1 MAALIQNSNK
11 LKYSF
16 EFFPTS
22 QKEEENE
29 FWRVVG
35 NLEPFEPDFFS
46 VTYGALGS
54 ARKKSLETVEELH
67 IHTNTQIAAHLTVV
81 DSTKAD
87 TDFVLETLWNQGIR
101 RIVALTGD
109 SRGGRSWNCGYQN
122 ALELIEAIKKIGD
135 FDISVAAYPEVHPKA
150 ESAQSDMDCLKAK
163 FDAGADRA
171 ITQYFFEVET
181 FLRYRDELAKAG
193 IDKPVIPG
201 ILPIHDFFKVKKF
214 SKRCGT
220 TIPDYYSIHFAGMEG
235 NAAAQHQLA
244 LDLAME
250 LCEKLVKEGVDQ
262 LHFYTLNRSDL
273 VLEIVKQLSYQIEFE
288 NNFREVA

>member
-1 MAALIQNSNK
+1 MTAFIHNSDK

-22 QKEEENE
+22 KSEEENE

-35 NLEPFEPDFFS
+35 NLEPFEPEFFS

-54 ARKKSLETVEELH
+54 ARQKSLETVEQLH
-67 IHTNTQIAAHLTVV
+67 THTNTQVAAHLTVV
-81 DSTKAD
+81 DSVKTD
-87 TDFVLETLWNQGIR
+87 TDYVLETLWNRGIR

-109 SRGGRSWNCGYQN
+109 SRGDQSLNSGYQN
-122 ALELIEAIKKIGD
+122 ALELINAAKEVGA
-135 FDISVAAYPEVHPKA
+135 FDVSVAAYPEIHPKA
-150 ESAQSDMDCLKAK
+150 ESAQTDMDCLKAK

-171 ITQYFFEVET
+171 ITQYFFEVDT
-181 FLRYRDELAKAG
+181 FLRYRDRLAKAG

-201 ILPIHDFFKVKKF
+201 ILPIHDFFKVQNF

-220 TIPDYYSIHFAGMEG
+220 SIPDYYSLHFAGMEG
-235 NAAAQHQLA
+235 NVAAQHQLA
-244 LDLAME
+244 LDLALE
-250 LCEKLVKEGVDQ
+250 LCEKLILEGVDQ

-273 VLEIVKQLSYQIEFE
+273 VLQIVKQLSYQTEFE
-288 NNFREVA
+288 NSLQNVA

>member
-1 MAALIQNSNK
+1 MTALIHRSNK

-22 QKEEENE
+22 KQEEENE

-35 NLEPFEPDFFS
+35 NLEPFEPEFFS

-54 ARKKSLETVEELH
+54 ARKKSLETVDALH
-67 IHTNTQIAAHLTVV
+67 TYTNTQIAAHLTVV
-81 DSTKAD
+81 DSTKED
-87 TDFVLETLWNQGIR
+87 TDYVLETLWNQGIR

-109 SRGGRSWNCGYQN
+109 SRRKRSWGCGYQN
-122 ALELIEAIKKIGD
+122 ALELIGAINKAGD
-135 FDISVAAYPEVHPKA
+135 FDITVAAYPEVHPKA
-150 ESAQSDMDCLKAK
+150 QSPQSDMDCLKAK

-181 FLRYRDELAKAG
+181 FLRFRDRLASAG
-193 IDKPVIPG
+193 IDNPVIPG
-201 ILPIHDFFKVKKF
+201 ILPIHDFFKVRKF
-214 SKRCGT
+214 SQRCGA
-220 TIPDYYSIHFAGMEG
+220 TIPEYYAVHFAGMEG
-235 NAAAQHQLA
+235 NVAAQYQLS

-250 LCEKLVKEGVDQ
+250 LCEKLIREGVDQ

-273 VLEIVKQLSYQIEFE
+273 VLQIVKQLSYQTEFE
-288 NNFREVA
+288 NNLPEVA

>member
-1 MAALIQNSNK
+1 MSGLVQHSNR

-22 QKEEENE
+22 QQEEENE

-35 NLEPFEPDFFS
+35 NLEPFEPEFFS

-54 ARKKSLETVEELH
+54 ARKKSLETVEQLH

-109 SRGGRSWNCGYQN
+109 SRGDQSWNSGYHN
-122 ALELIEAIKKIGD
+122 ALELIGAIKKAGD

-163 FDAGADRA
+163 LDAGANRA
-171 ITQYFFEVET
+171 ITQYFFEVDT
-181 FLRYRDELAKAG
+181 FLRYRDQLAKAG

-201 ILPIHDFFKVKKF
+201 ILPIHDFFKVRKF
-214 SKRCGT
+214 SKRCGA
-220 TIPDYYSIHFAGMEG
+220 TIPDYYAIHFAGMEG

-244 LDLAME
+244 LDLALE
-250 LCEKLVKEGVDQ
+250 LCEKLVQEGVDQ

-273 VLEIVKQLSYQIEFE
+273 VLQIVKQLSYKIEFE
-288 NNFREVA
+288 NNLQQVA

>member
-1 MAALIQNSNK
+1 MTALIQNSDK

-22 QKEEENE
+22 QQEEENE

-54 ARKKSLETVEELH
+54 ARKKSLETVEALH
-67 IHTNTQIAAHLTVV
+67 TYTNTQIAAHLTVV
-81 DSTKAD
+81 DSTKTD
-87 TDFVLETLWNQGIR
+87 TDYVLDTLWNQGIR

-109 SRGGRSWNCGYQN
+109 SRGDQSLSGGYQN
-122 ALELIEAIKKIGD
+122 ALELISGIKKAGD

-171 ITQYFFEVET
+171 ITQYFFEVDT
-181 FLRYRDELAKAG
+181 FLRYRDQLAKAG

-201 ILPIHDFFKVKKF
+201 ILPIHDFFKVKSF
-214 SKRCGT
+214 SERCGAS
-220 TIPDYYSIHFAGMEG
+220 IPDYYGIHFAGMEG
-235 NAAAQHQLA
+235 NVAAQHQLS
-244 LDLAME
+244 LDLALE
-250 LCEKLVKEGVDQ
+250 LCEKLIQEGVDQ

-273 VLEIVKQLSYQIEFE
+273 VLQIVKQLSYQIEFE
-288 NNFREVA
+288 NNLQNVA